1 MWNESKKLSRVFGLC
16 SMNIPIIL
24 SHYFNSTGALN
35 RAMIWLKF
43 LFGNDLLMLF
53 YIFLKSYVH
62 LFLSTFSCTKN
73 NCRIDG
79 FLLKFYSFIHWMQK
93 IHHYVNCF
101 YIKKSFSSL
110 PLTDFFSQKL
120 RLQKENYD
128 KLYVTLFS
136 VYLQKVAGLF

>member
-1 MWNESKKLSRVFGLC
+1 MFIFFSQHFPVRKIIAALMVSYLSF
-16 SMNIPIIL
+16 
-24 SHYFNSTGALN
+24 T
-35 RAMIWLKF
+35 
-43 LFGNDLLMLF
+43 
-53 YIFLKSYVH
+53 H
-62 LFLSTFSCTKN
+62 LFIGCK
-73 NCRIDG
+73 
-79 FLLKFYSFIHWMQK
+79 K
-93 IHHYVNCF
+93 IHRYVNCF

>member
-43 LFGNDLLMLF
+43 LFGNDLLMFFF
-53 YIFLKSYVH
+53 YIYKTLCSSFSLNIFPYEKWLPHWWFLIKV
-62 LFLSTFSCTKN
+62 
-73 NCRIDG
+73 
-79 FLLKFYSFIHWMQK
+79 LLIYSLDAKKFTVMLTVSIL
-93 IHHYVNCF
+93 
-101 YIKKSFSSL
+101 KKSFSSL

-136 VYLQKVAGLF
+136 VYLQKL